1 MAKQG
6 GGIARF
12 TSFFGV
18 AEYERDSESRRREGV
33 EDAFSSVS
41 SDESTTR
48 LNALPAPMGGG
59 SVRPHGKRP
68 VPVLAEQEYEKPAED
83 YWEDKA
89 VHNTVDENYTQDQ
102 YDYNDGGEIAA
113 YSDGYDDYDGIDGYI
128 DEEEDELRRITTIHP
143 RSYNDAKIIGEAFRE
158 DIPVIMNVDDM
169 PDTDAKRLVDFA
181 SGLVFALNGR
191 IERVT
196 AQVFLLTP
204 TNLEVLGM
212 NSADVPQEFENE
224 GLVPFDQG

>member
-18 AEYERDSESRRREGV
+18 AEYEREGERQSMDGAEEATLPPV
-33 EDAFSSVS
+33 PDTPPENLD
-41 SDESTTR
+41 
-48 LNALPAPMGGG
+48 ALPAPVDGEPIRRY
-59 SVRPHGKRP
+59 SKRP
-68 VPVLAEQEYEKPAED
+68 LAVVNEESAQEN
-83 YWEDKA
+83 WEGEA
-89 VHNTVDENYTQDQ
+89 VHNTMEESYVQDQ
-102 YDYNDGGEIAA
+102 YTYDSGDDLTQYPQ
-113 YSDGYDDYDGIDGYI
+113 GYDAIDDYTYE
-128 DEEEDELRRITTIHP
+128 EEEDELRRITTIHP

-196 AQVFLLTP
+196 TKVFLLTP
-204 TNLEVLGM
+204 SNLEVLGM
-212 NSADVPQEFENE
+212 NSSDIPQTYEDE
-224 GLVPFDQG
+224 GLIPFDQG

>member
-6 GGIARF
+6 SGIARI

-18 AEYERDSESRRREGV
+18 AEYERTHGHQENEEAEGIASSSQPKESPV
-33 EDAFSSVS
+33 
-41 SDESTTR
+41 R
-48 LNALPAPMGGG
+48 LNALPTPLEGNKRRYTPQES
-59 SVRPHGKRP
+59 SVAADQGYDNSVDNHWGDDT
-68 VPVLAEQEYEKPAED
+68 VQD
-83 YWEDKA
+83 
-89 VHNTVDENYTQDQ
+89 NTEVEYTQDQ
-102 YDYNDGGEIAA
+102 YGYEDGELAEEYPEDYGA
-113 YSDGYDDYDGIDGYI
+113 DDYPSE
-128 DEEEDELRRITTIHP
+128 EEEDEVRRITTIHP

-169 PDTDAKRLVDFA
+169 PDADAKRLVDFA

-196 AQVFLLTP
+196 AKVFLLTP
-204 TNLEVLGM
+204 SDLEVLGITSSDNM
-212 NSADVPQEFENE
+212 SQTFDDE